1 MNKNRKKEV
10 FSEAFG
16 PIISAIVELIRELGD
31 TGAQVDAKRDT
42 VRIKIATFSTVPIDQ
57 SQILS
62 PSASISPVIYSCLCQ
77 LIIEISINLMTGLT
91 NKTRMKGE
99 CKESKTESYEEPYE
113 TDADRYRK
121 RQNHPTK
128 KSHQKRGRERD
139 RWL

>member
-1 MNKNRKKEV
+1 
-10 FSEAFG
+10 
-16 PIISAIVELIRELGD
+16 
-31 TGAQVDAKRDT
+31 
-42 VRIKIATFSTVPIDQ
+42 
-57 SQILS
+57 
-62 PSASISPVIYSCLCQ
+62 
-77 LIIEISINLMTGLT
+77 MTSLT

-139 RWL
+139 GCDAIYAICAVLYCKARGVGKLTVFGSKAVFVRT